1 MAIKLQK
8 PSESSLFYPDENAV
22 LTFNDA
28 QSRMDIGTKELH
40 VIYVEAADQD
50 NIISDVSE
58 YMQELQNVPTH
69 LIVVSI
75 LSSQSN
81 DVAKVENYLRN
92 HLKLQHFASSVMTI
106 PELSKTLKVRPN
118 IIKVP

>member
-8 PSESSLFYPDENAV
+8 PSKSSLFYPDENAV

-40 VIYVEAADQD
+40 VIYVEAEDQD
-50 NIISDVSE
+50 KIISDVSE

-69 LIVVSI
+69 LIIVSI
-75 LSSQSN
+75 LSSKNN
-81 DVAKVENYLRN
+81 DVAKVENDLRN
-92 HLKLQHFASSVMTI
+92 HLKLQHFASSILTI
-106 PELSKTLKVRPN
+106 PTLCSTLKVRPN
-118 IIKVP
+118 IIIS

>member
-8 PSESSLFYPDENAV
+8 PSKSSLFYPDENAV

-40 VIYVEAADQD
+40 VIYVEAEDQD
-50 NIISDVSE
+50 DIISDVSE

-75 LSSQSN
+75 LSSQNN
-81 DVAKVENYLRN
+81 DDTKVANVKYDLRS
-92 HLKLQHFASSVMTI
+92 HLKLQHFASSVLTI
-106 PELSKTLKVRPN
+106 PELFKTLKVRPN
-118 IIKVP
+118 L